1 MLVTFSC
8 KAYADVTLFAGPA
21 RLFLQLLGFG
31 QTIPGA
37 IRAEDV
43 PTALAQL
50 KAGLASE
57 EARFAQAEQA
67 ARAASQT
74 AEKVKL
80 SLAEQ
85 DDDNDD
91 SDAAVPLSTRAQPL
105 LKLFAA
111 AQQANTYVMW
121 QAVE

>member
-37 IRAEDV
+37 ILAEDV

-57 EARFAQAEQA
+57 EARLAQAAQA
-67 ARAASQT
+67 ASAASQT
-74 AEKVKL
+74 GEKLKL

-85 DDDNDD
+85 DGDDDD

>member
-8 KAYADVTLFAGPA
+8 KAYADVTLFAQPA
-21 RLFLQLLGFG
+21 RILLQMLGFG

-37 IRAEDV
+37 ILAEDV

-57 EARFAQAEQA
+57 EARLARAAQAA
-67 ARAASQT
+67 SAASQT
-74 AEKVKL
+74 GEKLKQ

-85 DDDNDD
+85 DGDDDD
-91 SDAAVPLSTRAQPL
+91 GDAAVPLSTRAQPL

>member
-8 KAYADVTLFAGPA
+8 KAYADVTLFAQPA
-21 RLFLQLLGFG
+21 RIFLQMLGFG
-31 QTIPGA
+31 QNIPGA
-37 IRAEDV
+37 ILAEDV

-57 EARFAQAEQA
+57 EARLAQAASA
-67 ARAASQT
+67 APQNAA
-74 AEKVKL
+74 KLKL